1 MVLGKLDIYVE
12 GNGTRPVSLIFC
24 PICKS
29 TEKKKTSQ
37 CVDIG
42 KNFLN
47 RTPVT
52 KERLSTIDKWDFMK
66 LKVLCIKRNNQVK
79 RWGCLPTWRKPMLAA
94 SPPDD
99 QYIDYTN
106 SSKLN
111 TKLSNPVITND

>member
-1 MVLGKLDIYVE
+1 MVLGKLNIYVE

-37 CVDIG
+37 YVDIG
-42 KNFLN
+42 KDFLN
-47 RTPVT
+47 RTPLT
-52 KERLSTIDKWDFMK
+52 KEMMSTIDKRDFMK

-79 RWGCLPTWRKPMLAA
+79 RWDCLPTWRKPMLAA

-106 SSKLN
+106 SSTLN
-111 TKLSNPVITND
+111 TKWSNPVMINN